1 MNINFSPIFSDL
13 VKPEYRFSEKALTI
27 DGVLFDFSS
36 LQPGDMLPMRAIDS
50 PWVADNVFNVKGV
63 LTVSLLL
70 PHGSNPTQAEAFPAP
85 LNPAPVSTLSP
96 SSMGSIDFSKVV
108 NLDLQA
114 AEQLRQQVD
123 QERDRR
129 IAAGFTHAG
138 KTYDSNPESMRRID
152 KAYAVA
158 CRALVEGAK
167 AGNLRWADAT
177 QDFRWIA
184 KDNTYVTMD
193 APTVVTFGEAAA
205 AWETKHIYRAREL
218 KSMSPI
224 PTDYTADKY
233 WS

>member
-1 MNINFSPIFSDL
+1 MNE
-13 VKPEYRFSEKALTI
+13 VKHYAAAISGTYMGATDGRPETGWVEVPAPPSGLHLW
-27 DGVLFDFSS
+27 DGSK
-36 LQPGDMLPMRAIDS
+36 
-50 PWVADNVFNVKGV
+50 WVAPPGQ
-63 LTVSLLL
+63 
-70 PHGSNPTQAEAFPAP
+70 PE
-85 LNPAPVSTLSP
+85 
-96 SSMGSIDFSKVV
+96 
-108 NLDLQA
+108 
-114 AEQLRQQVD
+114 QVD

-184 KDNTYVTMD
+184 KDNSYVAMD

-205 AWETKHIYRAREL
+205 AWETKHIYKAREL
-218 KSMSPI
+218 KSMPPI
-224 PTDYTADKY
+224 PSDYTDDKY